1 MEWYGMLN
9 ADTEEAGIQRIA
21 VTIAE
26 MYACCHSGSKS
37 MRYHGMVVYMGW
49 ESLDIR
55 EEPWLGWI
63 IADS

>member
-1 MEWYGMLN
+1 M
-9 ADTEEAGIQRIA
+9 DTEEVGKQRIA

-26 MYACCHSGSKS
+26 MYACGQSRTKS
-37 MRYHGMVVYMGW
+37 TRYHGMLVYMGW
-49 ESLDIR
+49 KSLDIL